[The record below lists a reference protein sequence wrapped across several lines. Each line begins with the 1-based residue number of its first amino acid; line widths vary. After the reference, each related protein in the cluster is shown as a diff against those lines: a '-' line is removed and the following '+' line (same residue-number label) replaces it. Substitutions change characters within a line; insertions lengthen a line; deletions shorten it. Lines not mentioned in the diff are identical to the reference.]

1 MQEIHF
7 GDGALI
13 YEAGG
18 QADALF
24 SLISGFVI
32 LWRPD
37 SGGASREQLIGP
49 GAVFGAAEV
58 LAGTVRAATARAHG
72 DAVVLAHPRELVV
85 NTMIDRPEAADAMV
99 AALLTTI
106 THAQNSDKLDKDK
119 EELAAFG
126 PNAVRLIPLEPA
138 LIDQMGDTPL
148 TIDRF
153 PFFIGRE
160 SPNNDAY
167 TDRQAGEP
175 EALMLRD
182 RRPFQLSRRHFSID
196 CEDGRFTVRDHR
208 SFHGTIVNG
217 IALSAGGGGLKRPL
231 DPGENEI
238 IAGDAESPFRF
249 TCIVPPLPD
258 T

>member
-18 QADALF
+18 QADAVF

-32 LWRPD
+32 LRQPD
-37 SGGASREQLIGP
+37 PGGAGREQLIGP
-49 GAVFGAAEV
+49 GAVFGAAEA

-85 NTMIDRPEAADAMV
+85 NTMIGRPEAADAMV

-106 THAQNSDKLDKDK
+106 AHAQNSDKK
-119 EELAAFG
+119 EEFAAIR
-126 PNAVRLIPLEPA
+126 PNAVRLIPLEPS

-148 TIDRF
+148 TIDSF
-153 PFFIGRE
+153 PFIIGRE
-160 SPNNDAY
+160 SPNNDACL
-167 TDRQAGEP
+167 DVPAGEP

-196 CEDGRFTVRDHR
+196 REEGRFTVRDHR

-217 IALSAGGGGLKRPL
+217 IALRAGGGGLKRPL